1 MGGGRC
7 VGPLP
12 IVNAVIN
19 RSFVRDDGTQ
29 EEPGLRRRFQP
40 WSQTVEIGSADA
52 VDAHVGTAPKKWIAS
67 ENPDSHVSDSCQRA
81 SKAQRKTTL
90 AFAPRWFTV
99 MGEGFSEK
107 R

>member
-1 MGGGRC
+1 M
-7 VGPLP
+7 GPLP

-19 RSFVRDDGTQ
+19 RSFARDDGTQ
-29 EEPGLRRRFQP
+29 EEPDLRRFQP

-52 VDAHVGTAPKKWIAS
+52 VDAHLGTAPKWIAS

>member
-1 MGGGRC
+1 VGGGRR

-19 RSFVRDDGTQ
+19 RSFARDDGTQ
-29 EEPGLRRRFQP
+29 EEPDLRRFQP

-52 VDAHVGTAPKKWIAS
+52 VDAHLGTAPKWIAS

-99 MGEGFSEK
+99 IGEGFSEK